1 MPLSRDLTDRR
12 GRCLTSPDYLLTPTG
27 DYCTHVYIPPLH
39 LVAAAMPST
48 QSLPLARDL
57 RTLHGA
63 TLHGINVRRLMA
75 RLDMTQQ
82 DVVDASGLD
91 ERTVR
96 SILQGATRP
105 HARTLHKLAEGL
117 GVDADELF
125 QDPFGNGQAA
135 FDRAT
140 NPAVSAVIDSRPEL
154 FEGWTPG
161 EFDELFSRMACGG
174 ELTET
179 GVVASAEAMN
189 ARRQL
194 LHQVAVILESGEA
207 ELMREFVALL
217 YRRVTN
223 VAVCTE

>member
-1 MPLSRDLTDRR
+1 MS
-12 GRCLTSPDYLLTPTG
+12 
-27 DYCTHVYIPPLH
+27 V
-39 LVAAAMPST
+39 T
-48 QSLPLARDL
+48 QSPPFDRDL

-63 TLHGINVRRLMA
+63 TLHGANVRRLMA

-96 SILQGATRP
+96 SILQGVTRP

-117 GVDADELF
+117 GVEADELF
-125 QDPFGNGQAA
+125 QDPYRDGQAA

-140 NPAVSAVIDSRPEL
+140 NPAVAAVIDAQPEL
-154 FEGWTPG
+154 FADWMAA

-174 ELTET
+174 ELTES
-179 GVVASAEAMN
+179 GVVASVEAMN

-194 LHQVAVILESGEA
+194 WRQVSIILESGEA
-207 ELMREFVALL
+207 QLMREFVALL
-217 YRRVTN
+217 YRRVTAIESFTN
-223 VAVCTE
+223 